1 MSFEPRSVYEF
12 GDVRPTG
19 PEDPRLS
26 GVRAVKV
33 ASLTDHV
40 VKDLRAHGLLK
51 DPVAAQVV
59 VFQTVADCLFGSRT
73 LPELKP

>member
-1 MSFEPRSVYEF
+1 
-12 GDVRPTG
+12 
-19 PEDPRLS
+19 
-26 GVRAVKV
+26 VRAVKV